1 MTIQQI
7 NIGSSPKG
15 EGGDTWR
22 GGSEKINANFKDLDE
37 RTTLAQNTADSK
49 TTNETDEFLLGRENH
64 TGVQPISSIAG
75 LQDVLDNTSNAV
87 ENVNDAVIATD
98 IVAKA
103 AIPNSQ
109 KGIANGVAT
118 LDSSGV
124 IPANQLPSYVDDV
137 LEFATF
143 ADFPT
148 IGETGKIYI
157 ATGTGKTYRWT
168 GTVYVAIGGAETA
181 DTALRLFTARTIAIS
196 GDATGAAVPFDGSA
210 NISITISG
218 VAATKFK
225 TARKINGIEFDGLED
240 ITVVDSSALAKAS
253 NLSDL
258 ENKTTARTNLD
269 VYSKS
274 EVTTAI
280 ASATPNATETVAG
293 KAKIATTAIAQVGT
307 NDTDIITPKK
317 LRDGLNVG
325 GNAPI
330 FPLRAWVC
338 FRATASGVTVRRG
351 GNVLSVVRD
360 GVGLYTITF
369 AVDMP
374 HSNYAVLATGVT
386 VATGSPVAKVVS
398 STADGTPTLKTTSQV
413 QVGYGSSQL
422 VEAGEYYVGVVA

>member
-196 GDATGAAVPFDGSA
+196 GDAAGAAVPFDGSD
-210 NISITISG
+210 NISINISG

-240 ITVVDSSALAKAS
+240 ITVADSSALAKAS

-280 ASATPNATETVAG
+280 SSAIPNATETVAG
-293 KAKIATTAIAQVGT
+293 KAKIATTAIAQAGT
-307 NDTDIITPKK
+307 NDTDFLTAKK
-317 LRDGLNVG
+317 LRDALNAVGEAPISAFRAKLKIRTVG
-325 GNAPI
+325 GVPTLVNSSNI
-330 FPLRAWVC
+330 
-338 FRATASGVTVRRG
+338 ASLT
-351 GNVLSVVRD
+351 
-360 GVGLYTITF
+360 T
-369 AVDMP
+369 
-374 HSNYAVLATGVT
+374 LATGIFDVVFIDALST
-386 VATGSPVAKVVS
+386 TDYCAMFGGGEASNGNGSIGFS
-398 STADGTPTLKTTSQV
+398 IYDEKTTGFKFRVWSYI
-413 QVGYGSSQL
+413 GAPLNPYHLSIGIS
-422 VEAGEYYVGVVA
+422 